1 MANLS
6 ENEARRIYNDS
17 IVINGMVGTTYAFDV
32 FEKTNQTAAV
42 FTLAAHNEDWNRAME
57 LFKNYMA
64 ALIAHHDKMLLVE
77 SVDDIIRAK
86 KEHKF
91 GMIFGFQTATPIG
104 MDWTNLWIMYKLGLR
119 IMQLTYMN
127 RTACGDGC
135 QEVTDMGLTRFG
147 QQMIRVMN
155 QVGVTLDL
163 SHCGWKTAEDALKY
177 TDKPVICS
185 HSNPYAV
192 CKNSGHRN
200 LPDEIIKGIAESGG
214 VLGINGHPMI
224 CSTKPRDVRP
234 DMSDYLDAMEYM
246 IQVAGIDHVGIGP
259 DLFHGFTR
267 WEEERWHVGGYLLDG
282 GWRTTIGLEGEE
294 GIPNIAV
301 GLAERGYG
309 EEEIRKIMGGNFLRV
324 FGETWNPNVFK

>member
-1 MANLS
+1 MAKLS
-6 ENEARRIYNDS
+6 EDEARRIYNDS

-135 QEVTDMGLTRFG
+135 QEVTDMGLTRTF
-147 QQMIRVMN
+147 QNIN
-155 QVGVTLDL
+155 LFKDL
-163 SHCGWKTAEDALKY
+163 SVMDNVLVGLHCKTKCDPISAMLTLPNQRREEKKSREQVMETLAFLGLDHVANEKAGSLSYGMQKNLEIARAMVSHP
-177 TDKPVICS
+177 KVILLDEPAS
-185 HSNPYAV
+185 GLNTSDLDSLSRRV
-192 CKNSGHRN
+192 VDIRNSGITVVLIEHKMDVVMTISDKIIVLN
-200 LPDEIIKGIAESGG
+200 FGKKIADGTPDEVSHDQG
-214 VLGINGHPMI
+214 VIEAYLG
-224 CSTKPRDVRP
+224 KD
-234 DMSDYLDAMEYM
+234 DD
-246 IQVAGIDHVGIGP
+246 
-259 DLFHGFTR
+259 
-267 WEEERWHVGGYLLDG
+267 
-282 GWRTTIGLEGEE
+282 
-294 GIPNIAV
+294 
-301 GLAERGYG
+301 
-309 EEEIRKIMGGNFLRV
+309 
-324 FGETWNPNVFK
+324 